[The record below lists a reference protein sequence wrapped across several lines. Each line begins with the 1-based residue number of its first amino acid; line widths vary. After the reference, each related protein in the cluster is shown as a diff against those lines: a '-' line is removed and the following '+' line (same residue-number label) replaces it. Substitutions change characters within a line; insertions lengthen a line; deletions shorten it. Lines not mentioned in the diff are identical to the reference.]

1 MERENMISRE
11 ELLRMK
17 NMSFDE
23 VNPEDMI
30 DIDDFHIDVTLSKS
44 EKIKQILE
52 SGKNPYFLKSGNTII
67 KIGYA
72 DTTRTIED
80 ALESLVSLESK
91 SGTEY
96 GNGRNGGW

>member
-1 MERENMISRE
+1 MISRE

-17 NMSFDE
+17 NMTFDE
-23 VNPEDMI
+23 VNPDDII
-30 DIDDFHIDVTLSKS
+30 DVEDFHIDVTLSKS

-52 SGKNPYFLKSGNTII
+52 SGKNPYFLKSGNTIV

-91 SGTEY
+91 SGNENE
-96 GNGRNGGW
+96 NGRNGSW

>member
-1 MERENMISRE
+1 MISRE

-17 NMSFDE
+17 NMTFDE
-23 VNPEDMI
+23 VNPDDII
-30 DIDDFHIDVTLSKS
+30 DVEDFHIDATLSKS

-52 SGKNPYFLKSGNTII
+52 SGKNPYCLKSGNTII

>member
-1 MERENMISRE
+1 
-11 ELLRMK
+11 
-17 NMSFDE
+17 MSFDE

-30 DIDDFHIDVTLSKS
+30 DIDYFHIDVTLSKS

-52 SGKNPYFLKSGNTII
+52 SVKNPYFLKSGNTII

>member
-1 MERENMISRE
+1 MISRE
-11 ELLRMK
+11 ELLKMK

-52 SGKNPYFLKSGNTII
+52 SGKNPYFLK
-67 KIGYA
+67 
-72 DTTRTIED
+72 
-80 ALESLVSLESK
+80 LESLASLESK
-91 SGTEY
+91 SETEY
-96 GNGRNGGW
+96 GNGCNGGW

>member
-1 MERENMISRE
+1 MISRE
-11 ELLRMK
+11 ELLKMK

-52 SGKNPYFLKSGNTII
+52 SRKNPYFLKSGNTII

-80 ALESLVSLESK
+80 ALESLASLESK
-91 SGTEY
+91 SETEY
-96 GNGRNGGW
+96 GNGCNGGW

>member
-1 MERENMISRE
+1 MISRE
-11 ELLRMK
+11 KLLRMK
-17 NMSFDE
+17 NMTFDE
-23 VNPEDMI
+23 VDPDDII
-30 DIDDFHIDVTLSKS
+30 DVDDSHIDVTLSKS

-52 SGKNPYFLKSGNTII
+52 SGKNPYFLKYGSTIV

-91 SGTEY
+91 SGSEN
-96 GNGRNGGW
+96 GNGCNGGW

>member
-1 MERENMISRE
+1 MISRE
-11 ELLRMK
+11 ELFKMK

-30 DIDDFHIDVTLSKS
+30 DIDVTLSKS

-80 ALESLVSLESK
+80 ALESLASLESK
-91 SGTEY
+91 SETEY
-96 GNGRNGGW
+96 GNGCNGGW

>member
-1 MERENMISRE
+1 
-11 ELLRMK
+11 
-17 NMSFDE
+17 MSFDE
-23 VNPEDMI
+23 VNPDDII
-30 DIDDFHIDVTLSKS
+30 DIDDFHIEVTLSKS

-52 SGKNPYFLKSGNTII
+52 SGKNPYFLKAGNTII

-72 DTTRTIED
+72 DTARTIED

>member
-1 MERENMISRE
+1 MISRE

-52 SGKNPYFLKSGNTII
+52 SGNTII

-80 ALESLVSLESK
+80 ALESLASLESK
-91 SGTEY
+91 SETEY
-96 GNGRNGGW
+96 GNGCNGGW